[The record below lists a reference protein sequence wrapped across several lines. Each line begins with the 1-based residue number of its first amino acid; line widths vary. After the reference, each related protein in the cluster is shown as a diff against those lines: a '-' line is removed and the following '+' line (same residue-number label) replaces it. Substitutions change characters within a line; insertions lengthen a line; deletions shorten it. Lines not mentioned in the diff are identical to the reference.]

1 MGWRGKAHRSAF
13 LECWMLFQR
22 FHLVNYLAQMVV
34 ITQWLQWGRLGCGVS
49 RSSLGSQDYVMD
61 SKGIPGT
68 AARSCSPPP
77 HHHPP
82 LPFSSVSNFSPL
94 SGWRQAGPLR
104 AFKRLLK
111 VLVRHGPY
119 PSTAT
124 HTIHPSLPTKPSKQS
139 QLLSLRMSASIT
151 NSPYAG
157 GQGSPM
163 QENWGKKKKKRR
175 HSLVAAKGRAWSSPP
190 HWPWR
195 AFSRTVMWGG
205 HGQWMMVKIML

>member
-1 MGWRGKAHRSAF
+1 
-13 LECWMLFQR
+13 
-22 FHLVNYLAQMVV
+22 
-34 ITQWLQWGRLGCGVS
+34 
-49 RSSLGSQDYVMD
+49 MD

-163 QENWGKKKKKRR
+163 QENWGKKKKMKALACSSQRE
-175 HSLVAAKGRAWSSPP
+175 SLVLSATLTMEGLFQDCDVRRAWAMNDGENNALI
-190 HWPWR
+190 H
-195 AFSRTVMWGG
+195 VL
-205 HGQWMMVKIML
+205 V